1 MESASESSSTE
12 TRDSFQILLVHE
24 FSSHWNVTSI
34 PYECSYRWKFQARD
48 AFLRRW

>member
-1 MESASESSSTE
+1 MESANELSSTE
-12 TRDSFQILLVHE
+12 TRVSFQILFVHK

-34 PYECSYRWKFQARD
+34 PYGSSYHWKFQARD